1 MGKAIKGN
9 SARRDDLVRSI
20 ALIGPNGQLG
30 SDLVRHFSN
39 SGWAVVPVKHAEV
52 KVEDAGSVKSFFSS
66 NPVDVIVNTA
76 ALHQVGVCEK
86 EIAQSWLINSVGA
99 SNVARVGRDIGA
111 KVIYISTDYVFDG
124 EIPIAESYSTE
135 TPVSPLNVYGASKAA
150 GEISTLSTAPTNM
163 VVRVASVFGSAGS
176 SGKGSNFIETII
188 NKAKSGDTLKV
199 VDDIQMSPSY
209 TVDIARKIDGLL
221 EADVSGTFHCSNEGR
236 VTWNAFAQEIVN
248 QVGLDISVE
257 KTETDWSA
265 TPKRPKNSS
274 LDSWELSDLGIQQ
287 RSWQEALNAYLREK
301 KHI

>member
-1 MGKAIKGN
+1 MK
-9 SARRDDLVRSI
+9 SI
-20 ALIGPNGQLG
+20 AVIGPNGQLG

-99 SNVARVGRDIGA
+99 SNVARVGRDIDA

-124 EIPIAESYSTE
+124 DIPLTESYSAE

-163 VVRVASVFGSAGS
+163 VVRIASVFGSAGS
-176 SGKGSNFIETII
+176 SGKGGNFIETII

-199 VDDIQMSPSY
+199 VGDIQMSPSY
-209 TVDIARKIDGLL
+209 TVDIAQKIDSLL
-221 EADVSGTFHCSNEGR
+221 EVDASGIFHCSNEGSA
-236 VTWNAFAQEIVN
+236 TWNDFAQEIVN
-248 QVGLDISVE
+248 QIGLEITVE

-274 LDSWELSDLGIQQ
+274 LDSRELSDLGIRQ
-287 RSWQEALNAYLREK
+287 RSWQDALNAYLREK